1 MCCAASLLRGRCGRF
16 WATCTAWYIGVDGGG
31 RQVVRFA
38 HSLSSC
44 FQGDRGETVAALL
57 TDEHAPDAESV
68 GKQASKGPLGRS
80 PGQLAWLRFKRDRVG
95 VVSAVVVLFF
105 FLVGFGA
112 PLIALLHGRDPY
124 TPYATTGN
132 GLLTD
137 TGFPIK
143 PNGGIDGNFW
153 FGIEPHTG
161 RDVFMVLV
169 YGIRT
174 SLLISLA
181 VVLLTTIIG
190 TILGVTAGYV
200 GGRTD
205 YVISR
210 ITDTLLSIPSTLF
223 MLAFMPVAWASYQ
236 ATGQEVPVWVRAV
249 SIIGMLT
256 LFGWTRNARL
266 LRGQVFSLREREFVE
281 AAKVT
286 GAGPGRIIFREL
298 LPNLWTPILVLATL
312 DLPTYVTA
320 EAALS
325 FLGVGITD
333 PTPDWGV
340 MVQNGSGL
348 ISSDITYLVFP
359 GIGMIIF
366 VLAFNLLGD
375 SVRDALDPKG
385 SR

>member
-1 MCCAASLLRGRCGRF
+1 M
-16 WATCTAWYIGVDGGG
+16 AT
-31 RQVVRFA
+31 
-38 HSLSSC
+38 
-44 FQGDRGETVAALL
+44 LL
-57 TDEHAPDAESV
+57 TDENPPDAV
-68 GKQASKGPLGRS
+68 TTAKVDRKGPLGRS
-80 PGQLAWLRFKRDRVG
+80 PGQLAWLRFKRDKTG
-95 VVSAVVVLFF
+95 VVAGIVVLFF
-105 FLVGFGA
+105 FAVGLGA
-112 PLIALLHGRDPY
+112 PLISWLYGKDPY
-124 TPYATTGN
+124 TPYATPGN

-143 PNGGIDGNFW
+143 PNGGIDSQFW

-161 RDVFMVLV
+161 RDVLIVLV

-181 VVLLTTIIG
+181 VVLLTAIIG
-190 TILGVTAGYV
+190 TVLGVTAGYV

-205 YVISR
+205 YIISR
-210 ITDTLLSIPSTLF
+210 ITDTLLSVPSTLF
-223 MLAFMPVAWASYQ
+223 MLAFMPVAWAGYL
-236 ATGQEVPVWVRAV
+236 ATGQEVPLWVRAG
-249 SIIGMLT
+249 SLIGLLT

-286 GAGPGRIIFREL
+286 GASPGRIIFREL

-312 DLPTYVTA
+312 DLPGYVTA

-325 FLGVGITD
+325 FLGVGIKD

-340 MVQNGSGL
+340 MVQNGAGL

-359 GIGMIIF
+359 GLGMMLF